1 MNVDMLFENMPTFEI
16 RDYLLRRI
24 EISDVDDLFEL
35 HNDPSSVEYQTDFP
49 MKSIEEVESLIKMV
63 HWGYDNRYFIR
74 WGIEDVRANK
84 LIGIFSMH
92 HIDIRNASTQFGYIM
107 NASYRNKG
115 ITSLIL
121 NEMSTRFLSPE
132 LFNRIELT
140 IHPDNIASIRTAEKA
155 GFEKEGI
162 SRKCVF
168 NARTKTYDD
177 RLIMS
182 RLR

>member
-1 MNVDMLFENMPTFEI
+1 MNVDMLFENMQTFEI
-16 RDYLLRRI
+16 RDYLLRQI
-24 EISDVDDLFEL
+24 EMSDIEDLYEL
-35 HNDPSSVEYQTDFP
+35 HADPSSVEYQTDFP
-49 MKSIEEVESLIKMV
+49 MKSIEEVEGLIKMV
-63 HWGYDNRYFIR
+63 KWGFDNRYFIR
-74 WGIEDVRANK
+74 WGIEDVASHK

-92 HIDIRNASTQFGYIM
+92 HIDVRNNSAQFGYIM
-107 NASYRNKG
+107 NTHYRNRG

-121 NEMSTRFLSPE
+121 TEMSNRFLSPE

-140 IHPDNIASIRTAEKA
+140 IHPDNIASIRTAEKS
-155 GFEKEGI
+155 GYEREGI

-168 NARTKTYDD
+168 NARTSTYDD